1 MNEVLVKAVS
11 EIEDWLAARK
21 MEKISW
27 EIKLGKRRLF
37 TEQQI
42 MRKYNLSGSL
52 VQKTISII

>member
-1 MNEVLVKAVS
+1 MSEDLVKAVS
-11 EIEDWLAARK
+11 EIEDWLATRK
-21 MEKISW
+21 MEKISG

-42 MRKYNLSGSL
+42 MRKYNLSGSP